1 MDSNLRFPN
10 RSAPVFETVSHDG
23 LTASRPGDGG
33 DEQYDNANYDKC
45 QVALEHGAHRRP
57 IALQQY
63 CQQQVTPGPRDDTA
77 GTPGRCPIEC
87 NALRSQS
94 H

>member
-1 MDSNLRFPN
+1 MRSDGSGVPPCHSMRSSHQTRRWREMDSNLRFPN

-23 LTASRPGDGG
+23 LTASRPGDAS
-33 DEQYDNANYDKC
+33 DEQYYNANYDKC

-63 CQQQVTPGPRDDTA
+63 CQQQ
-77 GTPGRCPIEC
+77 
-87 NALRSQS
+87 
-94 H
+94 